1 MVKSLVECGSQF
13 TDPRSAEK
21 VSFANSQS
29 LVNQK
34 RQFLINEQIRMIE
47 YLLYE
52 QQYMELIAQGETIKA
67 IEVLQVELYPRAP
80 L

>member
-13 TDPRSAEK
+13 TDQKSAEK

-52 QQYMELIAQGETIKA
+52 
-67 IEVLQVELYPRAP
+67 
-80 L
+80 

>member
-1 MVKSLVECGSQF
+1 MTQFRQKVLAGDFSDIPEMVKSLVECGSQF

-52 QQYMELIAQGETIKA
+52 
-67 IEVLQVELYPRAP
+67 
-80 L
+80 